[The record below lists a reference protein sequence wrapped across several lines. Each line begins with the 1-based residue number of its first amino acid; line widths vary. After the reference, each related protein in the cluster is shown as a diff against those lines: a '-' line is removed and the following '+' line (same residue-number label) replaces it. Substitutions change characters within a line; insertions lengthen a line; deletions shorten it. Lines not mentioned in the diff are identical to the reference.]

1 MEYERRQV
9 STLLER
15 LAEKPKTLI
24 YITGPRQSGKT
35 TLARQALRKIDRPHR
50 YYLVDDPK
58 SDSAFPETG
67 RDLSLGARK
76 NAEWL
81 VRVWEEARAEARR
94 SRQGFVLVLD
104 EIHAIPNW
112 SRTVKGLWDMDR
124 IHERP
129 LHVVLLASAPLLMR
143 ADSSE
148 GLTGRFES
156 LPVPHWSFAEM
167 SEAFDFDLEQY
178 LYFGGYPGAAPYV
191 GDANRWRDHVNKAMI
206 EPSIDRDILMLQR
219 INKPA
224 LLRQAFELAARY
236 SGQIL
241 SYRQMQR
248 QLEDAGNTTTLAH
261 YLDLL
266 AKTGLIKSLPVYS
279 RSFGRRMKCSPK
291 LNVLN
296 TALVTAGTS
305 LSFAAARSDRRFW
318 GRLVESAV
326 GAHLSNT
333 KEIRMRLSYWRRN
346 ANEVDFVLNFDQKLF
361 AIEVESGRNKARRGL
376 DAFRKN
382 YRGTSS
388 VAIGPGGIPLDKFL
402 STSAEALF
410 ESL

>member
-50 YYLVDDPK
+50 YHLVDDPK

-167 SEAFDFDLEQY
+167 SEAFGFDLEQY
-178 LYFGGYPGAAPYV
+178 LYFGGYPGATPYV

-224 LLRQAFELAARY
+224 LLRQAFELAARC

-376 DAFRKN
+376 DVFRKN

-388 VAIGPGGIPLDKFL
+388 VAIGPSGIPLDKFL